1 MQNFMLRAL
10 SRRRHLDPTRRRTLA
25 RLLLPVLFVGA
36 GLHSWKTRS
45 WAFEATPTTTSWQ
58 VYFSPDGGCTQAIV
72 NAIGAAHQQMMVQA
86 YEMTS
91 PPIKN
96 ALVAAQRRGVRIQA
110 IFDPSALNESNTMV
124 GELSAGGISVFIDSV
139 HRPGLAHNKVMI
151 IDGAM
156 VITGSFNFT
165 KAAEFRNAENLLVIR
180 DPALAA
186 AYARNFANHLSHSS
200 PLGSAD
206 IPAPK
211 ATHYHHYYY
220 RHYHRHSYW

>member
-1 MQNFMLRAL
+1 M
-10 SRRRHLDPTRRRTLA
+10 
-25 RLLLPVLFVGA
+25 
-36 GLHSWKTRS
+36 HSWKTRS

-91 PPIKN
+91 PQIKN
-96 ALVAAQRRGVRIQA
+96 GLGGRAQRRGVRYSA

-124 GELSAGGISVFIDSV
+124 GELSAGGVSVFIDSA

-165 KAAEFRNAENLLVIR
+165 KAAESRNAENLLVIR